1 MARRTRCS
9 RNHADFWVM
18 PSERAISWEETPF
31 LALAMIHIA
40 ASHLSSGMAESSKM
54 LPTLTENWRLQPL
67 HFHSR
72 RVVR

>member
-1 MARRTRCS
+1 MASRILWS
-9 RNHADFWVM
+9 RNHADFWVI
-18 PSERAISWEETPF
+18 PRERAISWEETPF
-31 LALAMIHIA
+31 LELAIIHMA

-54 LPTLTENWRLQPL
+54 LPTLTENCRLHAL